1 MFRGFAIWCRLS
13 SSVKKIILLLCFIA
27 EIPISIFCAHKISAS
42 YLNAYMESSNIWG
55 IFLLVLSVFV
65 VGGMLFHMAEK
76 STENFSLLGYWTAL
90 SHFECYAYV
99 VCDMIPWM
107 ELGLFLTLIFGTY
120 GPMSPVTII
129 LLAMIA
135 DCLFIFAGYR
145 WARRKEVRG
154 TIGRYSEER
163 KPYIIRRPFVQL
175 LWVMLHQRLR
185 CMEVTAV
192 TILMD
197 AAFIVLCPFV
207 QGNTLFVIGVVF
219 ALFILLLEDR
229 YFENEGINFAYYRSI
244 GISLKKYL
252 LVQICASVI
261 YSEGIVM
268 IISLMSNLGFARSSC
283 LLLILLW
290 FSLYWNL
297 SFVYIESNESWD
309 RVAKFWFE
317 IMCFCI
323 SILPIANVIW
333 IIRIYTK
340 MKKGWGY
347 DRTETCHKTI

>member
-13 SSVKKIILLLCFIA
+13 SGIKKMILLLCFIA
-27 EIPISIFCAHKISAS
+27 EIPVSIFCAHKISAS
-42 YLNAYMESSNIWG
+42 HLSAYIGSSNIWAMV
-55 IFLLVLSVFV
+55 LLVLSVFMA
-65 VGGMLFHMAEK
+65 GGMLFHTAEK
-76 STENFSLLGYWTAL
+76 STENFSLLGYWTTL
-90 SHFECYAYV
+90 SNFECYEYV

-107 ELGLFLTLIFGTY
+107 ELGLFFPLLFGTY
-120 GPMSPVTII
+120 EHTSLVTIM

-135 DCLFIFAGYR
+135 DGLFVFAGFR
-145 WARRKEVRG
+145 WAKRKEARG
-154 TIGRYSEER
+154 TIGGYSKE
-163 KPYIIRRPFVQL
+163 KNPNIIHRPFVQL
-175 LWVMLHQRLR
+175 LLFMLRQRLR
-185 CMEVTAV
+185 CIEVTAV

-197 AAFIVLCPFV
+197 AAFIVLCQFV
-207 QGNTLFVIGVVF
+207 QGNTLFVIGVIF

-229 YFENEGINFAYYRSI
+229 YFENEGINFTYYRSI
-244 GISLKKYL
+244 GISLNKYL
-252 LVQICASVI
+252 LVQVCASII

-268 IISLMSNLGFARSSC
+268 MISLMSNLGFARSSC
-283 LLLILLW
+283 LLLILFW
-290 FSLYWNL
+290 FSFYWNL

-333 IIRIYTK
+333 VVRTYVK

-347 DRTETCHKTI
+347 DRTETYHKTI